1 MEYVPCLKPPIVE
14 ADKLCGPI
22 FNLVGAFS
30 QIGTLNVGMM
40 TMYEGVAASAQIVQS
55 NEKSGLCEQSPE

>member
-1 MEYVPCLKPPIVE
+1 ME